1 MNLRLLLTTALLGF
15 TLGCTS
21 PPPSSPTPVATTRDV
36 GAEAMAAIDRAE
48 WARAAEL
55 LREALR
61 QEPSSVK
68 FHYHLALAGTHL
80 NLRDEAI
87 REFQWVL
94 AHVAPELPEAQEAR
108 RWLTDAGVLPR
119 SGSETASTTPSEGI
133 TQETPGDSVVSGR
146 VVWADGKPTARLQI
160 FLKGA
165 PKTPVQTL
173 QWVRRTDDSG
183 YFEFKR
189 IPPGTYMLTN
199 RIAGEPLWRLRVQ
212 LEPGQTLTLDLSEAN
227 NAKIRDDF
235 PES

>member
-1 MNLRLLLTTALLGF
+1 MNLRLLLTAALLGF

-21 PPPSSPTPVATTRDV
+21 PPPSSPTPVAATRDV

-61 QEPSSVK
+61 QEPTSVK

-80 NLRDEAI
+80 NLRDEAV

-119 SGSETASTTPSEGI
+119 SGGETASTTPSEGI

-146 VVWADGKPTARLQI
+146 VMWADGKPTARVQI

-165 PKTPVQTL
+165 PKTPTQTL